1 MMKVDVPESAI
12 GIVCGLPQEARIAGF
27 IPKALVGC
35 TTARISR
42 TGDVARALMAQG
54 ADQLLSFGIAG
65 ALAPDLPVGSVVIAD
80 QVISKTG
87 RWLCD
92 AAWVKELSDRIPS
105 AHVGP
110 VWGTDFIL
118 SGKSAKQNV
127 YDVSHALVADMESH
141 GVAETAAAAQLPF
154 AVLRVVSDTAQFEF
168 PPAALLP
175 LQTNGTPDLKAIFS
189 NLIRQPEQLKQLM
202 QLARD
207 SKKAFRELARV
218 ARVIS

>member
-80 QVISKTG
+80 KIISKKGT
-87 RWLCD
+87 WICHQP
-92 AAWVKELSDRIPS
+92 WVQDLAVRLPG
-105 AHVGP
+105 AHIGS

-127 YDVSHALVADMESH
+127 YDVSHALAADMESH

-154 AVLRVVSDTAQFEF
+154 AVLRVVSDIAQFEF

-175 LQTNGTPDLKAIFS
+175 LQTNGTPDLGAIFYS
-189 NLIRQPEQLKQLM
+189 LIRQPGQLKQLM

-207 SKKAFRELARV
+207 SKKAFAELARV
-218 ARVIS
+218 ARAIS